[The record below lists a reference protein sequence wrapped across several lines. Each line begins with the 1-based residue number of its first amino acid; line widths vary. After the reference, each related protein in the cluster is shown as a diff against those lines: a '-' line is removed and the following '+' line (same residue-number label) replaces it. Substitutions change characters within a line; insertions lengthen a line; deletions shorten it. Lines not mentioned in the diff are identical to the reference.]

1 MNPRLSVRDLRV
13 DREGRRVLEIP
24 ELDLDRGQVLA
35 LIGPNGAGKSTLL
48 LSLASL
54 LPFTSGRLAFDGQPV
69 SSSTEREAYRRRVTL
84 VFQEPL
90 LFDTTVAE
98 NLASGLRLR
107 GMPRAARATRVR
119 EAAERFGIAPLLQR
133 PARALS
139 GGEAQRTSLARAF
152 ALKPELIL
160 LDEPFSALDPPTR
173 ERLIEDLGR
182 VLRAEGCTAVFATH
196 DQGEALSL
204 ADEVAVLNG
213 GRLAQRGPM
222 REVINHPADAF
233 LASFVG
239 METVVEGRV
248 CALGPGTFTVQVGER
263 PLEAVGEARLNQAV
277 LVGIRPENV
286 TLGLHEEHDTSARN
300 AFPGTVLRVL
310 PRGAFYR
317 VELDCGFFLC
327 ATVTARSLEDLD
339 LRPGRTVVASF
350 KATAVHVIRQG

>member
-1 MNPRLSVRDLRV
+1 MSAFLELRDLVV
-13 DREGRRVLEIP
+13 DREGRRVLELP
-24 ELDLDRGQVLA
+24 EFTLERGKVLA

-54 LPFTSGRLAFDGQPV
+54 LPCRNCHLSLDGQWV
-69 SSSTEREAYRRRVTL
+69 STSAEREAYRRRVTL

-90 LFDTTVAE
+90 LFDTTVAG
-98 NLASGLRLR
+98 NLASGLKLR
-107 GMPRAARATRVR
+107 GKSRAECAARAAEV
-119 EAAERFGIAPLLQR
+119 AERFGIAHLMSR
-133 PARALS
+133 SARQLS

-152 ALKPELIL
+152 ALDPDLIL

-173 ERLIEDLGR
+173 ERLIEDLGHI
-182 VLRAEGCTAVFATH
+182 LRERGCTAVFATH

-213 GRLAQRGPM
+213 GQIAQRGPM

-248 CALGPGTFTVQVGER
+248 VDQGVGTFTVQVEGHR
-263 PLEAVGEARLNQAV
+263 LEAVGEARPGQAV

-286 TLGLHEEHDTSARN
+286 TLSLHADPESSARN
-300 AFPGTVLRVL
+300 AFPGRVL
-310 PRGAFYR
+310 KLVPRGAFYR
-317 VELDCGFFLC
+317 VELDCGFFLS
-327 ATVTARSLEDLD
+327 ATVTARSVEELGLEAE
-339 LRPGRTVVASF
+339 RTVVASF
-350 KATAVHVIRQG
+350 KATAVHVIRT